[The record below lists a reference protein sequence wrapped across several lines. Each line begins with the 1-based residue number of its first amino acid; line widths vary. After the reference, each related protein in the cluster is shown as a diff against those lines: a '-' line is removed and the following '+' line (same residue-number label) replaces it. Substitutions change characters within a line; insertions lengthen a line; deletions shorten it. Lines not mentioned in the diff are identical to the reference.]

1 MKEGLFGVVS
11 SNPSLLLN
19 EKLQVDG
26 YIKRFSLLRFDAVVV
41 SISVVLPGV
50 ILPGILSA
58 VSK

>member
-1 MKEGLFGVVS
+1 MKEGLFGVMS

-50 ILPGILSA
+50 TLPGILSA